1 MTIEKK
7 NELIAAVT
15 ALLERMIPVEQKPTT
30 VPAPLAGEPLE
41 MLTVK
46 ECAKLVTGLTE
57 HTIRM
62 LVKQNK
68 VRYIRCGEGYR
79 GKILV
84 SKESLLKYLGTVCA

>member
-1 MTIEKK
+1 MTIKQK
-7 NELIAAVT
+7 NELITAVT
-15 ALLERMIPVEQKPTT
+15 ALLDKMIPVEREQSAVPT
-30 VPAPLAGEPLE
+30 PLAGGSLE

-46 ECAKLVTGLTE
+46 QCAKLVTGLTE

-68 VRYIRCGEGYR
+68 VKYIRCGEGAR

-84 SKESLLKYLGTVCA
+84 SKESLLKFLGAVSA